1 MLKKTTSA
9 TRDESLHCG
18 VKTIQCVGFNR
29 KKVWP
34 AKEGTSNAESKLRDS
49 LSLSYVEH
57 YLTLEE
63 LRDIHPDSFIDLNAP
78 EKSDGLSSEEAKKRL
93 KDGGANVLAPPKRI
107 SNLKLFAKQFLY
119 KFWLLLM
126 GAALCTI
133 FTYFIHLY
141 HGTEELLNLYCAFTL
156 IAVVLIMSFLS
167 FWQEKKAMRVVYD
180 FAQHMPHNCSIIR
193 DCEEKQIPSDELV
206 VGDIVIIRSG
216 QQVPADIRILQS
228 NGVKIESSAINGE
241 PQAVDYTNEPAAKHV
256 ALFDARNVILRGCY
270 CTEGEAIGLMLGN
283 FTHLQSTVKLTETLL
298 QKEIA
303 KFVQFISIIALSM
316 GVIFF
321 LIGCVVT
328 RFDNVL
334 YHFVTGFLIIIV
346 ANVPQGLPAMLMFI
360 KKLDIIDEL
369 GAATVIAT
377 DKTGTLTQNLMILTD
392 MWYNRRYFSVHG
404 ELKHTH
410 MKVLKHAAQRKELE
424 RPLPEL
430 LAVMCMCNKAH
441 FERTRRSMR
450 RVCTQMALEKEL
462 REQKIVARQTKTFR
476 VVDQTGHESVRVPST
491 NDLCKMEATLTG
503 EGMEEDPERWPKARK
518 RTNDL
523 IGSPSEVALLRY
535 VEMVASVE
543 GIRNR
548 YKLMLEIPFNS
559 VRRWQLVVVKCLVS
573 TLSSGVS
580 AGTPEKRPQF
590 SRFLTPSPTTE
601 HSETSENGENKSQH
615 SPPSQSAETDFSV
628 MIKGAP
634 EVILSLCSDV
644 LMANELKPIDEQFR
658 HDCQAAWDHFG
669 SEGRR
674 VFAFAHR
681 QFRAPGNT
689 KFSAQ
694 SENYPKNGLTFLG
707 MAAMMDPPRNETA
720 AAIQQCKD
728 AGIKVFM
735 ITGDHPSAASAIA
748 SQIGLTTTKN
758 EVRSRGNQQIKL
770 SLDPSPQIDWAIVL
784 GESLAEMSVEE
795 WDRLLTHKYI
805 VFARTTPEQKLLIVE
820 QCQKRGETVAVTG
833 GGVNDAPA
841 LAKANIG
848 IAMGVNGSDIARRAA
863 DIVLTDDNF
872 ASIVKGIEEGRLL
885 FDNLRLSIAY
895 TLAHLWPE
903 ILSIDLAS
911 ELPPAISLAYESPER
926 DIMKVPPRNRNTE
939 LVSSRLLLYSY
950 LFSGTFITIG
960 CVASYLSV
968 YW

>member
-1 MLKKTTSA
+1 
-9 TRDESLHCG
+9 
-18 VKTIQCVGFNR
+18 
-29 KKVWP
+29 
-34 AKEGTSNAESKLRDS
+34 
-49 LSLSYVEH
+49 
-57 YLTLEE
+57 
-63 LRDIHPDSFIDLNAP
+63 
-78 EKSDGLSSEEAKKRL
+78 
-93 KDGGANVLAPPKRI
+93 
-107 SNLKLFAKQFLY
+107 
-119 KFWLLLM
+119 
-126 GAALCTI
+126 
-133 FTYFIHLY
+133 
-141 HGTEELLNLYCAFTL
+141 
-156 IAVVLIMSFLS
+156 
-167 FWQEKKAMRVVYD
+167 
-180 FAQHMPHNCSIIR
+180 
-193 DCEEKQIPSDELV
+193 
-206 VGDIVIIRSG
+206 
-216 QQVPADIRILQS
+216 
-228 NGVKIESSAINGE
+228 
-241 PQAVDYTNEPAAKHV
+241 
-256 ALFDARNVILRGCY
+256 
-270 CTEGEAIGLMLGN
+270 
-283 FTHLQSTVKLTETLL
+283 
-298 QKEIA
+298 
-303 KFVQFISIIALSM
+303 
-316 GVIFF
+316 
-321 LIGCVVT
+321 
-328 RFDNVL
+328 
-334 YHFVTGFLIIIV
+334 
-346 ANVPQGLPAMLMFI
+346 
-360 KKLDIIDEL
+360 
-369 GAATVIAT
+369 
-377 DKTGTLTQNLMILTD
+377 
-392 MWYNRRYFSVHG
+392 
-404 ELKHTH
+404 

-573 TLSSGVS
+573 TLSSGMS

-601 HSETSENGENKSQH
+601 NSETSENSENKSQH
-615 SPPSQSAETDFSV
+615 FTPPSQSAETDFSV

-689 KFSAQ
+689 KFSVQ

-784 GESLAEMSVEE
+784 GESLTEMSVEE

-863 DIVLTDDNF
+863 DM
-872 ASIVKGIEEGRLL
+872 
-885 FDNLRLSIAY
+885 
-895 TLAHLWPE
+895 W

>member
-346 ANVPQGLPAMLMFI
+346 ANVPQGLPAMLMSQLAIIARRMAKKNVFI

-573 TLSSGVS
+573 TLSSGMS

-601 HSETSENGENKSQH
+601 HSETTEGSENKSQH

-833 GGVNDAPA
+833 E
-841 LAKANIG
+841 
-848 IAMGVNGSDIARRAA
+848 
-863 DIVLTDDNF
+863 VLMM
-872 ASIVKGIEEGRLL
+872 L
-885 FDNLRLSIAY
+885 LRLQRQI
-895 TLAHLWPE
+895 
-903 ILSIDLAS
+903 
-911 ELPPAISLAYESPER
+911 
-926 DIMKVPPRNRNTE
+926 
-939 LVSSRLLLYSY
+939 
-950 LFSGTFITIG
+950 
-960 CVASYLSV
+960 
-968 YW
+968 